1 MENMIDITG
10 EQMLKRATAMS
21 KIESSLDETIA
32 MLL

>member
-1 MENMIDITG
+1 MENMIDIIG